1 MTVIVSGRLQ
11 QGLGSLSEPSRIA
24 LAFVDGGIEWLAW
37 AVASPSA
44 RYEFPDETHLLD
56 GVQRGLHASPLTL
69 LPTLQ
74 LLVSPVKLLTLS
86 LADLRAL
93 AIVEAGDDSDFAVS
107 RSRAVLDAHHL
118 LPREELA
125 TGTGWL
131 AQLGVETA
139 PLFQA
144 LDLDGSLAL
153 AALGQLPELAGH
165 AEYLQREAAAF
176 GIEMARTPQE
186 FCDYFRLYLDRVD
199 GLGNHAA
206 TNAAQ
211 RRDAARSA
219 VQALL
224 PLLFDSQRLIV
235 VLNGPARR
243 LADLAHGY
251 QAHRAIAALIRVG
264 SPDTALRA
272 RIWRRHLPDFPFR
285 IDEAALAQ
293 LVNQYPF
300 NETQIVMALKDAASR
315 KLIDGDDSEPGDGTQ
330 RASAASSP
338 APSQSR
344 PAVVSVVSVV
354 SAPPTSPAAS

>member
-37 AVASPSA
+37 AIASPSA
-44 RYEFPDETHLLD
+44 RYEFSDETHLLD

-93 AIVEAGDDSDFAVS
+93 AIVEAGDDSDLAVS

-211 RRDAARSA
+211 RRDAARTA
-219 VQALL
+219 VQTLL
-224 PLLFDSQRLIV
+224 PLLFGALDCPQVGGLVGPSAVAAAVQAWLRQGRMLGFARLSRGAQQMV
-235 VLNGPARR
+235 RHGGYRDQA
-243 LADLAHGY
+243 AHE
-251 QAHRAIAALIRVG
+251 A
-264 SPDTALRA
+264 
-272 RIWRRHLPDFPFR
+272 RHLVEHYLAAAGELLAANPVERGVMGQDGATCSFR
-285 IDEAALAQ
+285 IEHGARQAVLQLA
-293 LVNQYPF
+293 P
-300 NETQIVMALKDAASR
+300 
-315 KLIDGDDSEPGDGTQ
+315 DG
-330 RASAASSP
+330 
-338 APSQSR
+338 
-344 PAVVSVVSVV
+344 VVSL
-354 SAPPTSPAAS
+354 SAFHPGAVG